1 MAISIKLEAFEG
13 PLDLL
18 LHLIDKNKVDIYDIP
33 IVLITKQYLECV
45 KNLPSD
51 NMDLKSEF
59 LVMAATLIEIK
70 SRMLLPIEPD
80 EDGEV
85 IDPREELMYQ
95 LLEYKKYKLLSFEL
109 RDKQIDGLKTC
120 FKVPTIPKE
129 VLAYQDPIDYTKLVE
144 DVNLSKLNEIFLSMV
159 KRQEDK
165 IDPIR
170 SKYGDIKKDEVNL
183 EEKMQY
189 VINLIRLSKT
199 ISFRELLEEQ
209 PSKMSVVVTF
219 LVILE
224 LIKVGDI
231 HIEQG
236 NIFDDIIIKCI

>member
-33 IVLITKQYLECV
+33 IVLITEQYLECV
-45 KNLPSD
+45 RNLPSD
-51 NMDLKSEF
+51 NMDVKSEF

>member
-33 IVLITKQYLECV
+33 IVMITEQYLECV
-45 KNLPSD
+45 ENLPSD
-51 NMDLKSEF
+51 NMDVKSEF

-70 SRMLLPIEPD
+70 SRMLLPVELD

-85 IDPREELMYQ
+85 VDPREELMYQ

-109 RDKQIDGLKTC
+109 RDKQVDGMKTC
-120 FKVPTIPKE
+120 YKVPTIPKE
-129 VLAYQDPIDYTKLVE
+129 VLAYQEPIDYTKLVE

-189 VINLIRLSKT
+189 VANLIRLSRT

-209 PSKMSVVVTF
+209 PSKMSIVVTF

-231 HIEQG
+231 HIEQD
-236 NIFDDIIIKCI
+236 NIFDDIIIKSI